1 MFGLI
6 GHSTSLEQ
14 ARRKALDLGFPEFAE
29 GDLEMWCSA
38 PPQLVERIHVTSPT
52 GKTIEGA
59 YIDSVFVPEM
69 LRRFKTAKRKVLN
82 AMELA
87 QKQGI
92 DITALGGFTSII
104 FEDFKLLREQQVR
117 ATTLDWQ
124 RFTTGNTHTAWVICR
139 QVEVNAP
146 PLGIDLAQATVAVV
160 GATGDI
166 GSAVCRWLSQ
176 RTGVR
181 ELLLVARQPQPLL
194 DLQAELGGGRIASLE
209 EALPQAD
216 VVVWVASLPQTLT
229 IDTANLRSPC
239 LMVDGG
245 YPKNLDSKASAPGVH
260 VLKGGIVEFGSDI
273 GWQMM
278 EAAEMEKPQ
287 RQMFA
292 CFAEAMLLDFEG
304 LHTNFSWGR
313 NNITLE
319 KMDLIGAASL
329 RHGFQV
335 LSLSG
340 ATPSPRPGAAL
351 EPLSPSTA
359 SAAPISAL
367 PGTEGSG
374 AAVSGAEPAALLTA

>member
-6 GHSTSLEQ
+6 GHSTSFES
-14 ARRKALDLGFPEFAE
+14 ARNLARSLGFEEYAD
-29 GDLEMWCSA
+29 GDLDMWCSA
-38 PPQLVERIHVTSPT
+38 PPQLVERISVTSPT
-52 GKTIEGA
+52 GKCIEGA

-69 LRRFKTAKRKVLN
+69 LSRFKTAKRKVLN

-87 QKQGI
+87 QKNGI

-139 QVEVNAP
+139 QVEANAP
-146 PLGIDLAQATVAVV
+146 QLGIDLRRAKVAVV

-176 RTGVR
+176 RTGVE
-181 ELLLVARQPQPLL
+181 ELLLVARRPQPLA
-194 DLQAELGGGRIASLE
+194 DLQQELGGGRILSLE
-209 EALPQAD
+209 DAMAEAD
-216 VVVWVASLPQTLT
+216 VVVWVASLAQASS
-229 IDTANLRSPC
+229 IDPGRLRRPC
-239 LMVDGG
+239 LMIDGG
-245 YPKNLDSKASAPGVH
+245 YPKNLDTKAAGEGIH

-278 EAAEMEKPQ
+278 EAAEMANPQ

-292 CFAEAMLLDFEG
+292 CFAEAMLLEFEG

-329 RHGFQV
+329 RHGFQA
-335 LSLSG
+335 LGLEHPAPIPSLS
-340 ATPSPRPGAAL
+340 
-351 EPLSPSTA
+351 ST
-359 SAAPISAL
+359 
-367 PGTEGSG
+367 
-374 AAVSGAEPAALLTA
+374 